1 MQHPW
6 KNWQMSGDS
15 IVGAA
20 EFEPL
25 GELQEEL
32 LEDELGDEAAEL
44 ELIFPGW
51 SAEYPTSS
59 MGARRKRPSKTPT
72 TPERAALPSDVHS
85 WILSTDRSAIELIA
99 EPAKRNRFLR
109 EIDWTQEHFPGDET
123 GGLAGGRLAE
133 ELFTA
138 MARVVPERR
147 VPYSLKYRPDIAD
160 IVVPIPREPKTT
172 ARGCRPYKML
182 HPEAS
187 NAFVRL
193 RDKAATDGIPI
204 NLLPG
209 CRTAWRT
216 PAEQA
221 DISRSRRNRLAVA
234 RGIGPHMYGL
244 AVDLRL
250 GMPGVQVGEANT
262 RTPER
267 MANVVRMYRSAVYK
281 WMALYGSR
289 FGWFPY
295 RREPWHWEY
304 NPPGFKERYEGWP
317 GKNREV
323 GFESESDFEE
333 ELEDEVA
340 ELEPLSPRP
349 DQYPRRDSGLTS
361 LVAQSELEHWARV
374 RPRPQMRRRPVA
386 QPRTPVGNSLIPF
399 TSRTIPK
406 YRDAKGKLQ
415 STLCAVCVPNAAWK
429 QTAVDLLVFFHGDQ
443 IDSPGPCKHDFDPEK
458 VIQNF
463 LLDVQLD
470 RSGRKVALA
479 VPVVHWIRGDNSNL
493 QGKWTAENL
502 NKFVDEVLDEIGRQ
516 SGVKPTL
523 RRLII
528 AGHSH
533 AYAILTPLA
542 LEFQHGVP
550 ATRERAL
557 AKLNDVWA
565 LDSTYGGSARTLDSW
580 ARALPNGRFIAVL
593 NKQSGVKNRKTP
605 IDGWNNTFSRGA
617 GPPSNLRMCKVEEIH
632 CVIPTKY
639 IGQLLSATSNPP
651 SWCAS

>member
-1 MQHPW
+1 
-6 KNWQMSGDS
+6 MSGES

-25 GELQEEL
+25 GELQEQL
-32 LEDELGDEAAEL
+32 LENELGDEAAEL
-44 ELIFPGW
+44 ELMFRGW
-51 SAEYPTSS
+51 SGEYSASS
-59 MGARRKRPSKTPT
+59 TGARRKRPSKTST
-72 TPERAALPSDVHS
+72 TPERAALPGDVRS

-99 EPAKRNRFLR
+99 DPAKRNRFLR
-109 EIDWTQEHFPGDET
+109 EINWTQEHFPGNET
-123 GGLAGGRLAE
+123 GGGRLAQ

-138 MARVVPERR
+138 MALVVPERR
-147 VPYSLKYRPDIAD
+147 VPYSVNRTSGLKYRPDIAD
-160 IVVPIPREPKTT
+160 IVIPIPGEPKTKC
-172 ARGCRPYKML
+172 RRPYKML

-187 NAFVRL
+187 NAFVRM
-193 RDKAATDGIPI
+193 RDKAANDGIPI

-209 CRTAWRT
+209 CGTAWRT

-221 DISRSRRNRLAVA
+221 GIYRSRRNPLAVA
-234 RGIGPHMYGL
+234 KGIGAHMYGL

-250 GMPGVQVGEANT
+250 GMRGLQVSEAST
-262 RTPER
+262 RTSER
-267 MANVVRMYRSAVYK
+267 MANVVRMYRSPVYK

-317 GKNREV
+317 GKTREFE
-323 GFESESDFEE
+323 FESESELQE
-333 ELEDEVA
+333 QLEDEFA
-340 ELEPLSPRP
+340 ELEPLPLP
-349 DQYPRRDSGLTS
+349 PGQYPRRHSALMS

-386 QPRTPVGNSLIPF
+386 RPRTPVGNLLIPF
-399 TSRTIPK
+399 TSRAIPN
-406 YRDAKGKLQ
+406 YRDAEGKPQ
-415 STLCAVCVPNAAWK
+415 STLCAVCVPNAAWR

-458 VIQNF
+458 VILNF
-463 LLDVQLD
+463 QLDVQLD

-479 VPVVHWIRGDNSNL
+479 VPVVHWKRGDSGNL

-542 LEFQHGVP
+542 LEFHRGVP

-565 LDSTYGGSARTLDSW
+565 LDSTYGGSARQLDSW

-593 NKQSGVKNRKTP
+593 NKQSGGKNRKTP
-605 IDGWNNTFSRGA
+605 IDGWTAYLNTFSRGA
-617 GPPSNLRMCKVEEIH
+617 GPPPNLRMCKVEETH

-639 IGQLLSATSNPP
+639 IGQLLSATSDPP
-651 SWCAS
+651 IWCAS